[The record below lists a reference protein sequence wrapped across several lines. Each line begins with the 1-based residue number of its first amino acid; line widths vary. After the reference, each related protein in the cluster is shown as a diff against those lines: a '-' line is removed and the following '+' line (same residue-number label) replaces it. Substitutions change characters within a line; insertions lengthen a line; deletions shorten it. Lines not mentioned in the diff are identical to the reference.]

1 MTKRLIIDLAKCD
14 QCESCG
20 VSCGFHDC
28 RPDNAEG
35 QVGPMLSLREKVT
48 FELVCRRCQSA
59 SCILACPFD
68 ALEKTDDGVIKR
80 HNLRCV
86 SCKSC
91 AIACPFGTIY
101 PELLPF
107 YSMSYESSCMHCLAG
122 LGETPV
128 GAGLACGSRPCL
140 WEPALPAITSGLNQ
154 KNSPARPAPTALPA
168 CVASCKEGALEYREV
183 LPGEA
188 GVHIVDDY
196 LAAWTRAWVR
206 RESKV
211 EASP

>member
-20 VSCGFHDC
+20 VSCGFYDC

-35 QVGPMLSLREKVT
+35 EVGPMLSLRERAT

-107 YSMSYESSCMHCLAG
+107 YSMSYESSCKSCLSGSA
-122 LGETPV
+122 EAPV
-128 GAGLACGSRPCL
+128 GAGLAGEFFSRPL
-140 WEPALPAITSGLNQ
+140 AIAGKAGSHSQNQLPQTH
-154 KNSPARPAPTALPA
+154 PAPTGALPT
-168 CVASCKEGALEYREV
+168 CVASCKEGALEYREIE
-183 LPGEA
+183 PGET
-188 GVHIVDDY
+188 GIHIVDDY
-196 LAAWTRAWVR
+196 LAARTRAWVR
-206 RESKV
+206 RETNM